1 MTQSEKNS
9 HTLNLHPLVLS
20 PFIQPLLP
28 LHSSSTWDQR
38 NGATRADAV
47 HPSPRT
53 LARLNHVHRLHT
65 TTNLPPGPRSLRSMR
80 LHFPP
85 FQYPSLIVIN
95 PILIVINP
103 RIPHHTLGQN
113 GSLHPS
119 IHPFRIPIP
128 TSIRLSRLEV
138 LAMHP
143 PRILSTPPADRNMAI
158 LHPVSRRMRHGSVT
172 PMSNHSLMHTANWG

>member
-9 HTLNLHPLVLS
+9 HTLNLHPLVLP
-20 PFIQPLLP
+20 PFTQPLLP

-38 NGATRADAV
+38 NSATRADAV
-47 HPSPRT
+47 HPTPQM

-65 TTNLPPGPRSLRSMR
+65 TTNLPPGPPSLRSMR

-95 PILIVINP
+95 P
-103 RIPHHTLGQN
+103 RIQHHTLGQN
-113 GSLHPS
+113 GSLHAS

-143 PRILSTPPADRNMAI
+143 PRILSTPPAGRNMAS